1 MSVTA
6 KIILQ
11 SKDVSIAVPLQAIQR
26 KGQEQFV
33 QVLNEKNEPIDKVVQ
48 TGVSGTQLIEILSGI
63 SAGEEVILGKA
74 SIDGKLPVS
83 EDPFREQREQQ
94 RSNGGRNN

>member
-11 SKDVSIAVPLQAIQR
+11 SKEVSIAVPLQAIQR
-26 KGQEQFV
+26 KGQEKFV
-33 QVLNEKNEPIDKVVQ
+33 QVLNDKNELVDKVVE

-63 SAGEEVILGKA
+63 SSGEEVVLGKA
-74 SIDGKLPVS
+74 SADGKLPVS
-83 EDPFREQREQQ
+83 EDPFREQRDQQ